1 VACFL
6 GIDLGTSA
14 VKALVVDEREVVE
27 AAAEA
32 PLAVSHPTALAS
44 EQAPAAW
51 WQAVCATLDQI
62 AATSPAALAEVAAI
76 GLSGQM
82 HATVLLDA
90 TDQPIRPAMLWNDG
104 RAHAEADELKALG
117 SDLAAELG
125 VPALSGFT
133 APKLLWLARHEPET
147 LARTRSLLLPK
158 DYVRLRLTGEH
169 ATDPSDAAGTW
180 LFDQARRTWSARAI
194 AAIGIDPTWLPRI
207 VEGSAVSGIVRPDIA
222 RRFGLRQ
229 GVVVA
234 GGGGDTMVGGVG
246 IGAVADGRAFV
257 GLSTSTQLFVAA
269 DAHRPAP
276 QHFVHAF
283 CHAVPQRWCQ
293 MAAMLN
299 GASVLASM
307 AHLLGDADIAM
318 LLAEVEA
325 GFSGPSRLLVLPY
338 LSGERTPHDDPY
350 ARGVVFGLTGDTSR
364 AELVQAALEGVAF
377 SLADG
382 QAALAAAGAYIGSA
396 GIVGGGARSLLW
408 TRLIASV
415 LGIPLRVYAGA
426 ARGPAFGATRLAR
439 LSLGHDDPAAVLA
452 EPPVTQV
459 VEPDPALTDAYQPRI
474 AAFRRL
480 YRALRPEFAAA
491 AGCQAVPCQAAR

>member
-1 VACFL
+1 VTCFL

-14 VKALVVDEREVVE
+14 VKALVVDERQCVR

-32 PLAVSHPTALAS
+32 PLFTSHPSPLAS
-44 EQAPAAW
+44 EQDPNDW
-51 WQAVCATLDQI
+51 WAAVCAALDRI
-62 AATSPAALAEVAAI
+62 AAAEPAAMAEVAAI

-90 TDQPIRPAMLWNDG
+90 RDRPIRPAMLWNDG
-104 RAHAEADELKALG
+104 RAHAEADELKRLG
-117 SDLAAELG
+117 ADLAAVLG

-133 APKLLWLARHEPET
+133 APKLLWLARHEPRT
-147 LARTRSLLLPK
+147 LERTASLLLPK
-158 DYVRLRLTGEH
+158 DFVRLHLTGER

-180 LFDQARRTWSARAI
+180 LLDQARRTWSAVAI
-194 AAIGIDPTWLPRI
+194 DAVGIDPGWLPRI
-207 VEGSAVSGIVRPDIA
+207 VEGSDASGIVRPEMA
-222 RRFGLRQ
+222 ARFGLRP

-246 IGAVADGRAFV
+246 IGAVTDGRAFV
-257 GLSTSTQLFVAA
+257 GLSTSAQLFVAA

-276 QHFVHAF
+276 QQLVHAF
-283 CHAVPQRWCQ
+283 CHALPGRWCQ
-293 MAAMLN
+293 MAALLN
-299 GASVLASM
+299 GASVLAAV
-307 AHLLGDADIAM
+307 AHLLGDADIPT

-325 GFSGPSRLLVLPY
+325 RFAGPSRLLVLPY
-338 LSGERTPHDDPY
+338 LSGERTPHDDPH
-350 ARGVVFGLTGDTSR
+350 ARGVVFGLSGDTSR

-382 QAALAAAGAYIGSA
+382 QLALAQAGAHIDSA

-408 TRLIASV
+408 TRLIANV

-439 LSLGHDDPAAVLA
+439 LALGGGDPAAVLA
-452 EPPVTQV
+452 EPDVMQT
-459 VEPDPALTDAYQPRI
+459 VEPDPALTAAYRPRVES
-474 AAFRRL
+474 FRRL
-480 YRALRPEFAAA
+480 YRALRPEFADAA
-491 AGCQAVPCQAAR
+491 E